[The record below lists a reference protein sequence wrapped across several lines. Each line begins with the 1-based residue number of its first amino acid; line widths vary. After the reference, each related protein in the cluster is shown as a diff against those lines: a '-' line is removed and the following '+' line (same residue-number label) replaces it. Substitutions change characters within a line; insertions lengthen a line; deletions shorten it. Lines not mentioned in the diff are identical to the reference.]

1 METPAPPLEG
11 RSRHHKQV
19 HAHLLR
25 RGHPFPPAE
34 YAEPDRAY
42 LSVLRAATAT
52 PVLAL
57 AACACLRRAGLP
69 APGRHALPALLR
81 AAARARCADS
91 VRQAHALAVRVG
103 AEDDGFIGTA
113 LVGAYAACRRVAD
126 ARRMFEVMPDRDL
139 VAWGVMLD
147 SYCQT
152 RDYREA
158 LLLLNKLKR
167 SRIVPDQ
174 VILATVLSACGHTRH
189 LRSGKVIHSYILV
202 SDIFIDARLSS
213 ALLNMYATCADME
226 MAKKLYSGMQR
237 KDLISS
243 TVMVCGY
250 AKNGKIDIARSIF
263 NCMVEKDVV
272 SWSAMISGYAE
283 NNQPSEAL
291 ILFKDMQECG
301 VCPDEITL
309 LSVISACANICS
321 LDKARWIHSFVVNNG
336 FCKVL
341 SICNALINM
350 FSKCGS
356 LTLALNVFNAMP
368 RKNVITWTSMISAF
382 AMHGDG
388 KSALAL
394 FDKMKSEGVEPNG
407 VTFLGLLF
415 ACCHAGLVDE
425 GRSLFECMVQEYRIE
440 PKHEHYGCMVDLM
453 GKAKLLQEAV
463 DLIKS
468 MHVRPNVAVWG
479 SLLAACWMHGDLEL
493 GAFSARKILEL
504 DPNHNGAYVFLSNMH
519 AKSGNWNN
527 AREVRGVIEGH
538 RVSKETSSSRVE
550 LNGIVHYFG
559 AGGEKHQENHK
570 TLLKLSGIISN

>member
-1 METPAPPLEG
+1 
-11 RSRHHKQV
+11 
-19 HAHLLR
+19 
-25 RGHPFPPAE
+25 
-34 YAEPDRAY
+34 
-42 LSVLRAATAT
+42 
-52 PVLAL
+52 
-57 AACACLRRAGLP
+57 
-69 APGRHALPALLR
+69 
-81 AAARARCADS
+81 
-91 VRQAHALAVRVG
+91 
-103 AEDDGFIGTA
+103 
-113 LVGAYAACRRVAD
+113 
-126 ARRMFEVMPDRDL
+126 MPDRDL

-152 RDYREA
+152 QDYREA

-263 NCMVEKDVV
+263 NCMMEKDVV

-336 FCKVL
+336 FCKIL

-382 AMHGDG
+382 ARHGDG

-440 PKHEHYGCMVDLM
+440 PKLEHYGCMVDLM

-538 RVSKETSSSRVE
+538 RVSKETSCSRVE
-550 LNGIVHYFG
+550 LNGIVHDFG
-559 AGGEKHQENHK
+559 AEGLFGERKQIALGVCHRPGELLCGEEMALSWVYETSVQQLLDNEQIEQQPSSLSCREDVWSADCGNDNESLFHSLGFLKVQIETGCLAVLTMWHSGSRVRNLRGFVIQEMKEYAEAFQEFESIFARREANQAAHPRAK
-570 TLLKLSGIISN
+570 ELLSI